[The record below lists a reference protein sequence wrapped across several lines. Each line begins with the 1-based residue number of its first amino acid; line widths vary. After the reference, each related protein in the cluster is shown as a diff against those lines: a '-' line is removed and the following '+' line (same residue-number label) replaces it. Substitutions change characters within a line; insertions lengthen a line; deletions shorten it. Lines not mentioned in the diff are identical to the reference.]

1 MQIVAERRLETA
13 PSVVWAALSDLDTV
27 KRSLPGCQELSYRSK
42 TALDAVVRVR
52 IGAAATRLVGGVTIL
67 DRDPPRGCRLTFESE
82 SGAADAGSG
91 TVCMR
96 LLPTGDGTLVRCEIN
111 ATIGGRLAAEDGGA
125 IERAAQ
131 ALAEGFLR
139 RLAAQTTMP
148 DPLLAQPPRTSV
160 EAVRPGL
167 KPGIWVP
174 TLIALVF
181 IMLAFFAHLGP
192 A

>member
-1 MQIVAERRLETA
+1 
-13 PSVVWAALSDLDTV
+13 
-27 KRSLPGCQELSYRSK
+27 
-42 TALDAVVRVR
+42 
-52 IGAAATRLVGGVTIL
+52 
-67 DRDPPRGCRLTFESE
+67 
-82 SGAADAGSG
+82 
-91 TVCMR
+91 MR

-167 KPGIWVP
+167 K
-174 TLIALVF
+174 TSR
-181 IMLAFFAHLGP
+181 HLGADVDRP
-192 A
+192 RFHHTGVLRPPGAGIDRSGLA